1 MKAIVMEK
9 PGGPDVLSCRDL
21 DIPEI
26 QSDHDVLIRIHAAG
40 VNPVDT
46 KLRTNGTYFPD
57 ALPTILGCDGAG
69 EVVAK
74 GSAVSRFKPGD
85 RVYYC
90 YGGIGREAGNY
101 AEYNVV
107 PEHVLA
113 SAPSKTNLQTAAA
126 APLVLITA
134 WEALFDQGKLESGQ
148 SVLIHAGAGG
158 VGHVAIQ
165 LAKHAGAR
173 VCTTVSSKEKADFV
187 RSLGADHVIL
197 YTQENFVE
205 SVLDWTQGDGVYL
218 AIDTV
223 GGTTFQ
229 DTPAALAVYGNL
241 VTLLQ
246 PPGNMDWKTARIRN
260 QVVSFV
266 LMLTPMYLG
275 LHKALQHQAD
285 ILEKCSKLIDA
296 GELAIQVSNVMP
308 LTDAAQAHRRIEEGH
323 NVGKIVL
330 SIA

>member
-1 MKAIVMEK
+1 MKAIIMEK
-9 PGGPDVLSCRDL
+9 PGGPDVLTSKDI
-21 DIPEI
+21 DIPALD
-26 QSDHDVLIRIHAAG
+26 SDHDVLIKIHAAG

-46 KLRTNGTYFPD
+46 KLRRNGTYFPD
-57 ALPTILGCDGAG
+57 ALPTILGCDAAG
-69 EVVAK
+69 EIVSI
-74 GSAVSRFKPGD
+74 GQAVTRFKPGD

-90 YGGIGREAGNY
+90 YGGIGREQGNY

-107 PEHVLA
+107 PENVLA
-113 SAPSKTNLQTAAA
+113 NAPSSLDLTTAAA

-134 WEALFDQGKLESGQ
+134 WEALFDQGKLEAGQ

-165 LAKHAGAR
+165 LAKNAGAR
-173 VCTTVSSKEKADFV
+173 VCTTVSDEEKADFV

-197 YTQENFVE
+197 YKQDNFVE
-205 SVLDWTQGDGVYL
+205 KVLEWTNGDGVYL

-229 DTPAALAVYGNL
+229 QTPAAIAVYGNL

-246 PPGNMDWKTARIRN
+246 PPEDMNWKTARVRN
-260 QVVSFV
+260 QIISFV

-275 LHKALQHQAD
+275 LHKALEHQAD
-285 ILEKCSKLIDA
+285 ILENCSKLIDA
-296 GELAIQVSNVMP
+296 GKLHIKASSVFPLAD
-308 LTDAAQAHRRIEEGH
+308 TAQAHRQIEGGH